1 MEKERIKK
9 LRNDLAELKERY
21 REREASIPAHSI
33 RPHQLIELEELEE
46 AIQDK
51 ETELIRLTRM
61 E

>member
-51 ETELIRLTRM
+51 EAELIRLTRM